1 MTVVADSAV
10 MLNNLCTLFGL
21 SHFDRQ
27 LLLLC
32 AIMEIDSDI
41 SQLCADISEQPYPSM
56 ALALAVFNGHYAAL
70 APTAPLRY
78 HQLIEQKNDH
88 QSLVRQ
94 SLTISPWA
102 LYYLTAMPSMD
113 SALLILLQQV
123 EVWQPVLSSHRAE
136 AQQLQQTL
144 GTHHDETSVTQ
155 LITASDDGQQQGDQ
169 QQIVALA
176 ANDDERPIYAIN
188 LFQLPLNNDEL
199 DHLRRH
205 RHR

>member
-1 MTVVADSAV
+1 M
-10 MLNNLCTLFGL
+10 
-21 SHFDRQ
+21 
-27 LLLLC
+27 
-32 AIMEIDSDI
+32 
-41 SQLCADISEQPYPSM
+41 
-56 ALALAVFNGHYAAL
+56 
-70 APTAPLRY
+70 
-78 HQLIEQKNDH
+78 IEQKNDH